1 MKLSEIGVKRP
12 VTAIMVFFAILIL
25 GYISYTMIP
34 VDMMPEIESPTVSV
48 FTTWDGASPEDMETK
63 VTRLME
69 SVLGGVTDL
78 DEITSQTR

>member
-34 VDMMPEIESPTVSV
+34 VDMMPEIETPTVSV
-48 FTTWDGASPEDMETK
+48 ITTW
-63 VTRLME
+63 E
-69 SVLGGVTDL
+69 SSG
-78 DEITSQTR
+78 RRKP